1 MLDVGPKMANKA
13 VVKHMKMFRKIPNIC
28 LHNGWI
34 QIDPSA
40 NFKGKYKKV
49 DKLYWLS
56 KRLS

>member
-1 MLDVGPKMANKA
+1 MANKA

-28 LHNGWI
+28 LHNGSI